1 MKNRNLPASVAAR
14 LRNISKERNET
25 YDFVLARFAME
36 RFLFRLGS
44 SAHADRFVLK
54 GALLFYMWR
63 NELHR
68 ATRDIDFLG
77 YGPAE
82 ISDIENAFKEISQ
95 EGVPEDGLIFQ
106 ADSIRAEPIRE
117 DASYEGIRVRLLALL
132 ANTRIPLQI
141 DIGFGDAVTPAIEN
155 HPFPV
160 LLPTFPAPQIRAYPV
175 YSVVAEK
182 LEAMVKLGLVNT
194 RLKDY
199 FDLAFILES
208 ERLDPD
214 LLATAV
220 ERTFANRETPLPTAL
235 PDGLSVEFGKAREVM
250 WRAFL
255 NRTRISENRSL
266 SDIIE
271 LIRRELPFAW
281 VKKQND
287 PGDPPS

>member
-1 MKNRNLPASVAAR
+1 MTKRNLPASVAAC
-14 LRNISKERNET
+14 LRNISKERKET

-36 RFLFRLGS
+36 RLLFRLGS

-54 GALLFYMWR
+54 GALLFYLWR

-68 ATRDIDFLG
+68 TTRDIDFLG

-95 EGVPEDGLIFQ
+95 EEVPEDGLIFQ

-132 ANTRIPLQI
+132 ANIRIPLQI

-160 LLPTFPAPQIRAYPV
+160 LLPTFPAPQIKAYPV

-182 LEAMVKLGLVNT
+182 LESMVKLGLVNT

-208 ERLDPD
+208 ERLDPN
-214 LLATAV
+214 LLTTAV
-220 ERTFANRETPLPTAL
+220 ERTFANRKTPQPTSL
-235 PDGLSVEFGKAREVM
+235 PDGLSNEFAEFREVM

-255 NRTRISENRSL
+255 SRTRISENRSL
-266 SDIIE
+266 SEIIE
-271 LIRRELPFAW
+271 LIRRELPFPW

-287 PGDPPS
+287 PGDRHP